1 MFSKKLK
8 KITMIICLASFF
20 SYMALGEIGAKQ
32 MTGGPTAN
40 PVTDIK
46 KTVVFLGRINP
57 DGKPQIYATGFLVK
71 VQETYHLLT
80 AKHVVVNKLTGKM
93 QDDNLLAF
101 FNLRGGGITVRS
113 IADMKKQFGID
124 WTFHQDPKVDIAIIP
139 FLINPAEDDV
149 RVISDNLF
157 LGPEYLA
164 ELYDVFFLSYQPG
177 IEPRGKVTPIV
188 RNGII
193 SLINDDRSFY
203 VDASVFPGN
212 SGSPVFLKP
221 SAIRFG
227 EKEFVIGKDL
237 LGGRFIGITGEYITS
252 QELAISAQT
261 GRPRVVFE
269 ENTGL
274 SRVWSVVFI
283 KEIIDSD
290 GFKQQLKKVAGK

>member
-1 MFSKKLK
+1 MLSKNFK
-8 KITMIICLASFF
+8 KIATIICLVSFF
-20 SYMALGEIGAKQ
+20 SYPAHGAAREKQ
-32 MTGGPTAN
+32 MTGEFGMN
-40 PVTDIK
+40 PVVNLK

-57 DGKPQIYATGFLVK
+57 DGKPQIYATGFLVN
-71 VQETYHLLT
+71 VQGTYHLLT
-80 AKHVVVNKLTGKM
+80 AKHVVMNKLTGKM

-101 FNLRGGGITVRS
+101 FNLKGGGVTVRS
-113 IADMKKQFGID
+113 IADMKKKFGIE
-124 WTFHQDPKVDIAIIP
+124 WIFHGDPKVDIAVIP
-139 FLINPAEDDV
+139 FQINPVEDDV
-149 RVISDNLF
+149 KVISDNLF
-157 LGPEYLA
+157 LDPKYLT

-177 IEPRGKVTPIV
+177 IEPKGEVSPIV

-193 SLINDDRSFY
+193 SLINNDRSFY

-227 EKEFVIGKDL
+227 EKGVVVGKDP
-237 LGGRFIGITGEYITS
+237 LGGAFIGITGEYITS

-261 GRPRVVFE
+261 GRPRIVFE

-283 KEIIDSD
+283 KDIINSD
-290 GFKQQLKKVAGK
+290 AFKQQLKKVAGK